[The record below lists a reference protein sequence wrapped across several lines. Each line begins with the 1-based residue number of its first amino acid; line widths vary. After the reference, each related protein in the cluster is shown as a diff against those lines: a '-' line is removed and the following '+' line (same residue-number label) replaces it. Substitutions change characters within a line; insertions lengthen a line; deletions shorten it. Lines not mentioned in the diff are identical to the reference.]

1 MTVAP
6 IIIEISHKNARLFY
20 DIDFAHFEN
29 EMTKLPGVEIL
40 DHYCFGER
48 MLIGVK
54 VNCDNLKAVTIIKRF
69 LNFFLNRWQI
79 SKAEINADFD
89 NKLQL
94 IDYPNK

>member
-20 DIDFAHFEN
+20 DIDFAHFEK

-40 DHYCFGER
+40 DSYCFEEK
-48 MLIGVK
+48 MLIGVN
-54 VNCDNLKAVTIIKRF
+54 VSCDNLKAITIIKRF
-69 LNFFLNRWQI
+69 LNFFRYRWQI
-79 SKAEINADFD
+79 SKSEVNAVFD

-94 IDYPNK
+94 IDFPNA